1 MEVLVSLTVF
11 SVGIMAVLTA
21 VLSSLN
27 LQKET
32 ALRYRA
38 ALVLQ
43 QKLTEVAAEPFDGAA
58 RYGQTPDGVFTW
70 SVTGTPWGEEE
81 RRDPRR
87 ARRRRDD
94 RPTPGQM
101 FEVAVNVRWET
112 HKGERNVAATQ
123 LVRAAHVVREVAR

>member
-38 ALVLQ
+38 GLVLQ
-43 QKLTEVAAEPFDGAA
+43 QKLIEVASEQFTGAA
-58 RYGQTPDGVFTW
+58 SYGQTADGVFNW
-70 SVTGTPWGEEE
+70 SVTGNLWGEEE

-87 ARRRRDD
+87 PRRRNPD
-94 RPTPGQM
+94 RLPPGQM
-101 FEVAVNVRWET
+101 FEVSVNVSWQT
-112 HKGERNVAATQ
+112 KKGERKVAATQ
-123 LVRAAHVVREVAR
+123 LVRAAPVVKGQP